1 MTLSKLSEQGHTA
14 DALAPRADEG
24 RGKLRK
30 GMGRSKHPVIHAY
43 PNGATTISHV
53 MVRKRQT
60 WGTETSKYPEEK

>member
-30 GMGRSKHPVIHAY
+30 GMVRSKASCDPY
-43 PNGATTISHV
+43 ISEWGNPSSV
-53 MVRKRQT
+53 M
-60 WGTETSKYPEEK
+60 

>member
-30 GMGRSKHPVIHAY
+30 GMVRSKHPVTHTF
-43 PNGATTISHV
+43 PNGGNPSSV
-53 MVRKRQT
+53 M
-60 WGTETSKYPEEK
+60 